1 MTRKCIVVAKPAVS
15 TLTSLDSS
23 FQVMIKGSTEA
34 GDLLK
39 SHCLSLWPWEE
50 EGRAKRW
57 NFENQN
63 QCYFSQYS
71 YYNYVAPPIFKEPE
85 KYVLCARKV
94 RKLVISEY

>member
-1 MTRKCIVVAKPAVS
+1 MTYECIVVAKPAVS
-15 TLTSLDSS
+15 TLTSPDSS
-23 FQVMIKGSTEA
+23 FQVMIKASTEA
-34 GDLLK
+34 GDVLK

-71 YYNYVAPPIFKEPE
+71 YYSYVAPPTFKEPE
-85 KYVLCARKV
+85 KYFFVCQKGE
-94 RKLVISEY
+94 KTSY